1 MIKVREPGRAIIFAV
16 GLVALAAILLSA
28 VITHVLTRHREP
40 TEVRVFCEEQCRAFD
55 GWLLEIEIRPMLN
68 APPEYVCS
76 CALDPDLD

>member
-1 MIKVREPGRAIIFAV
+1 MA
-16 GLVALAAILLSA
+16 LVAILLSA
-28 VITHVLTRHREP
+28 LIAHVLAPRREP
-40 TEVRVFCEEQCRAFD
+40 AEVRVFCEEQCHAFG